1 MANSIDLEK
10 ILVKA
15 SAGLDVNFF
24 MKSLGS
30 MDYSSKYTN
39 ESGETIN
46 VKIHNY
52 PSVHQT
58 NDMTGLVSSME
69 TKSVPLTVA
78 PYMSAF
84 SYLDV
89 EDSFELADK
98 DVFMTNAGKK
108 IADTVNDI
116 AYNSALF
123 GANTGVVISSGSAD
137 FGTLSKGQIVVGSAR
152 MEGRI
157 NAVLS
162 SELRGIVLDS
172 AKTNQA
178 FSAAKLA
185 EQYQAG
191 NISSWNGTNWA
202 DYDRQML
209 TTDDIFPAGSFTITN
224 TAGIYGGTV
233 ANFTPTSSVG
243 TALTIKKGTAFTL
256 AGVKAVSIDGKV
268 RSADRLFI
276 VQEDTTIPTGTGAT
290 AVNIGQV
297 FFTGALKN
305 VSVSAIS
312 ALAVTN
318 KLEADTSYYTGAI
331 FKDTELLMAMPD
343 LKELKGIV
351 SSSIKSTEGCPIRVS
366 YDGDALT
373 SSENLVFKTMFG
385 SRLYTGNGAYAIY
398 QKMA

>member
-15 SAGLDVNFF
+15 SAGLDTNFF

-30 MDYSSKYTN
+30 MDYSSKYTD

-52 PSVHQT
+52 PTVHQT
-58 NDMTGLVSSME
+58 NDLTGLVSSME
-69 TKSVPLTVA
+69 TKSVPLTVN

-98 DVFMTNAGKK
+98 DVFITNAGKK
-108 IADTVNDI
+108 IADTLNDVS
-116 AYNSALF
+116 YESALF
-123 GANTGVVISSGSAD
+123 GANTGVVIGSGSAD

-162 SELRGIVLDS
+162 SELRGIVLDT
-172 AKTNQA
+172 AKSNQA
-178 FSAAKLA
+178 FGAAKLA
-185 EQYQAG
+185 DQYQAG

-209 TTDDIFPAGSFTITN
+209 TTEDIFPAGTFTITN

-233 ANFTPTSSVG
+233 ANFTPTSSVS

-256 AGVKAVSIDGKV
+256 AGVRAVSIDGKV

-318 KLEADTSYYTGAI
+318 KLEADTDYYTGVI

-343 LKELKGIV
+343 LRELKGCPSTSV
-351 SSSIKSTEGCPIRVS
+351 KSFEGCPVRVS
-366 YDGDALT
+366 YDWDGLKSTEDLI
-373 SSENLVFKTMFG
+373 FKSMFG
-385 SRLYTGNGAYAIY
+385 SRLYTGNGAYSIY
-398 QKMA
+398 QKRA

>member
-1 MANSIDLEK
+1 MAISIELEK
-10 ILVKA
+10 ILIKA
-15 SAGLDVNFF
+15 SAGLDTNFF

-39 ESGETIN
+39 ESGETVN

-69 TKSVPLTVA
+69 TKSVPLTIA

-89 EDSFELADK
+89 EDTFELGDK
-98 DVFMTNAGKK
+98 DVFMANAGKK
-108 IADTVNDI
+108 IADTINDL
-116 AYNSALF
+116 AYESAIY
-123 GANTGVVISSGSAD
+123 GANTGTVISSGSAD

-162 SELRGIVLDS
+162 SELRGIVLDG
-172 AKTNQA
+172 AKSNQA
-178 FSAAKLA
+178 FAAAKLA
-185 EQYQAG
+185 DMYQQG
-191 NISSWNGTNWA
+191 NISNWNGTNWA
-202 DYDRQML
+202 DYDIQML
-209 TTDDIFPAGSFTITN
+209 TTDDIFPAGTFTITN
-224 TAGIYGGTV
+224 TAGIHGGTV
-233 ANFTPTSSVG
+233 AEFTPTSAVA
-243 TALTIKKGTAFTL
+243 TALKIKKGTCFTL
-256 AGVKAVSIDGKV
+256 AGAKAVSIDGKT

-276 VQEDTTIPTGTGAT
+276 VQEDTTIPTGAGAT

-305 VSVSAIS
+305 VSLSAIS
-312 ALAVTN
+312 GLAVTN
-318 KLEADTSYYTGAI
+318 KLAADTSYYTGVI

-343 LKELKGIV
+343 LKELKGIA

-366 YDGDALT
+366 YDGNALT